1 MTSISCQTHAFLLLP
16 GILRCRVV
24 HRTLYFAPLFLPW
37 LVLNCCFDVR
47 NSGDVGIDLSFSHVP
62 KILAGCLHTICQS
75 CAEEALQRSD
85 VPSAIPCPVC
95 RRVTTGISCTDGLTN
110 NVLALQEIQR
120 RSKQCDYCDDL
131 TDASHRCIECKSLL
145 CSFHV
150 KAHTRSRGTKTHNIF
165 QLRGSNSGVGA
176 AATGVVR
183 RLPIACPRHAG
194 VPAKLFCSEPCG
206 ALMCHDCSVVDHSGH
221 KIFLAD
227 SEEVEVI
234 HRTGLTRRTIDLGHR
249 YGSASYESC

>member
-1 MTSISCQTHAFLLLP
+1 
-16 GILRCRVV
+16 G
-24 HRTLYFAPLFLPW
+24 
-37 LVLNCCFDVR
+37 DVR
-47 NSGDVGIDLSFSHVP
+47 IDLSFSHVP

-95 RRVTTGISCTDGLTN
+95 RLVTTGVSSTDALTN
-110 NVLALQEIQR
+110 NILVLQEVQR
-120 RSKQCDYCDDL
+120 RSKQCDYCDDVV
-131 TDASHRCIECKSLL
+131 DASHRCIECKSIL

-150 KAHTRSRGTKTHNIF
+150 KAHARSRGTKSHNIF
-165 QLRGSNSGVGA
+165 QLRGSNRGIGA

-183 RLPIACPRHAG
+183 RLPLACPRHAE

-206 ALMCHDCSVVDHSGH
+206 ALMCHDCSVADHSGH
-221 KIFLAD
+221 TIFLAD

-234 HRTGLTRRTIDLGHR
+234 HRTGLTRRVIHLGHR
-249 YGSASYESC
+249 LAEVQGAVEAVEAVKIGVEQSTKMAEKAAAQAFSNLRRAIDFREKSMLKVLQ